1 MVDWGASKPL
11 LTALALPPVP
21 FLVLVLVGARLI
33 LPRRGWGYA
42 LLLLGV
48 AGLWFSSCQKTA
60 LWLQQGAMRP
70 PPALFGAEQQ
80 RLEEAGRAHQAQG
93 RCASKGATTPPPAAI
108 IVLGGGLERLAPEF
122 GVSAL
127 SPSSERRLTYGVWL
141 SRQTGLPLG
150 FSGGVGWAQQGGQ
163 VGSSEAEVAARMAER
178 LHGMRMTWVEGA
190 SSDTRENAQ
199 RTVALLAPQ
208 GVREIVLVTD
218 AAHMPRAQR
227 AFIEAT
233 RKALVQHPEWPIIR
247 VTPAPVA
254 YWRPS
259 ERPLLDWL
267 PSTDGVSNVRQV
279 LREWLGWLAGA

>member
-1 MVDWGASKPL
+1 MADWATYKPL

-21 FLVLVLVGARLI
+21 FLVLMLVGARLI
-33 LPRRGWGYA
+33 LPRRGWGHA
-42 LLLLGV
+42 LVLLGV
-48 AGLWFSSCQKTA
+48 VGLWFSSCQITA
-60 LWLQQGAMRP
+60 LWLQQGAMKP
-70 PPALFGAEQQ
+70 PPPLFGLQQQ
-80 RLEEAGRAHQAQG
+80 RLEETGRAHQAQA
-93 RCASKGATTPPPAAI
+93 RRTPRSTAVTPPAAI

-178 LHGMRMTWVEGA
+178 LHGVRMTWVEGA

-218 AAHMPRAQR
+218 AVHMPRAQR

-279 LREWLGWLAGA
+279 AREWLGWFAGA